1 MEWRTQM
8 KDYFQFLEARLAPTK
23 NTANNKT
30 AMLTATTER
39 WTLSFCIVLYLLELF
54 DSLVLE
60 GCYGLEC
67 VGDAA

>member
-1 MEWRTQM
+1 M
-8 KDYFQFLEARLAPTK
+8 KDYVQFLGKRMAPTK

-30 AMLTATTER
+30 AMLTAVTVH

-60 GCYGLEC
+60 DCSELKN
-67 VGDAA
+67 VGDTA

>member
-1 MEWRTQM
+1 M
-8 KDYFQFLEARLAPTK
+8 APTK

-30 AMLTATTER
+30 TMLTAATEH

-60 GCYGLEC
+60 DCCALEN
-67 VGDAA
+67 VGHAA

>member
-1 MEWRTQM
+1 M
-8 KDYFQFLEARLAPTK
+8 KDYFQFLGKRTAPTK

-30 AMLTATTER
+30 TMLTAATEH

-54 DSLVLE
+54 DSMVLKDYSE
-60 GCYGLEC
+60 LEN

>member
-1 MEWRTQM
+1 MPM
-8 KDYFQFLEARLAPTK
+8 KDYFLSLGKRMAPIK

-30 AMLTATTER
+30 TILTAATEH

-60 GCYGLEC
+60 DCCALEN
-67 VGDAA
+67 VGHAA

>member
-1 MEWRTQM
+1 M
-8 KDYFQFLEARLAPTK
+8 APGT

-30 AMLTATTER
+30 TMLTAATER

-60 GCYGLEC
+60 DYYGLVY